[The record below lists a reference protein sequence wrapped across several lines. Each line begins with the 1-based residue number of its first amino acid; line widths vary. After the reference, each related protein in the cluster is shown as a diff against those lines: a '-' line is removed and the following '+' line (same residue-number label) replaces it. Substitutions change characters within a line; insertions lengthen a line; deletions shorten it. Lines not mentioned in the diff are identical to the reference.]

1 MQTAINQE
9 NIGRLNSLPGEPTS
23 SPASPRDDVAR
34 GAGIVQHA
42 PSHVKGYQRLD
53 RAPCRGIERE
63 TSHDIKQLGVARVPI
78 HSRVTKEKTIPKT
91 ASVGLLTGKSKHQ
104 KNIEANPELHLFAF
118 SDLQSLTSV
127 ILFFFF
133 Q

>member
-23 SPASPRDDVAR
+23 SPASPRDEVAR

-42 PSHVKGYQRLD
+42 PSHVKGYQLLD

-63 TSHDIKQLGVARVPI
+63 TNRDIKQLGVARVPI
-78 HSRVTKEKTIPKT
+78 HSRVTKDKTNPQ
-91 ASVGLLTGKSKHQ
+91 GLQVWDCSR
-104 KNIEANPELHLFAF
+104 ANPNTKRTLR
-118 SDLQSLTSV
+118 LTLSFICSRSV
-127 ILFFFF
+127 TFNLLPL
-133 Q
+133 